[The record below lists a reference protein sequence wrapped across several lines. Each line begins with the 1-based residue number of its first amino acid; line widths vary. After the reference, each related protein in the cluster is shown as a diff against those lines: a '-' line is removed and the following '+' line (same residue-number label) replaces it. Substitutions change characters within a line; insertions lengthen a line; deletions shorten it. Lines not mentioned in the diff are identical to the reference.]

1 MKDHQKITAHRWLQT
16 SDILNF
22 YVYTLMY
29 LRYFSLHQK
38 KAAKEA
44 KKDPLRANWFGVM
57 CAEEVHW
64 LYP

>member
-44 KKDPLRANWFGVM
+44 KKDPLLARRA
-57 CAEEVHW
+57 
-64 LYP
+64 